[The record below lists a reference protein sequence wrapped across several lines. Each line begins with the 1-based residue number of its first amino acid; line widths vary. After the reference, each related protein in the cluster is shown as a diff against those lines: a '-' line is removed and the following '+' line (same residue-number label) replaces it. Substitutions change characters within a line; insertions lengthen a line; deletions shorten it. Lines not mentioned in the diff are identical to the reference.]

1 MPGWLRRGVPLV
13 AVIAVG
19 ALGEPMQIHEESA
32 WRARAAAM
40 VREQIEARGVKAPQV
55 LEALRSVP
63 RHRFVGPAERP
74 YAYQDGPL
82 PIGHGQT
89 ISQPYIVAVMTE
101 LLRPEPGDRVLEIG
115 TGSGYQAAVLSRLVE
130 RVYSIEIVP
139 ELAAGARATLAELGI
154 SNVEVVTGDGY
165 AGLPEHAPFDG
176 ILLTA
181 APPEIPQPL
190 LDQLAPG
197 GRLVAPVGRAD
208 QELRLVERTP
218 EGLRTQRLF
227 PVRFVPFVRGKDAG
241 DPER

>member
-13 AVIAVG
+13 AALAVG
-19 ALGEPMQIHEESA
+19 ATGEPMQSHEEEA
-32 WRARAAAM
+32 WRARASAM
-40 VREQIEARGVKAPQV
+40 VREQIEARGVKDPQV

-63 RHRFVGPAERP
+63 RHRFVRP
-74 YAYQDGPL
+74 GDVAFAYEDGPL
-82 PIGHGQT
+82 QIGYGQT
-89 ISQPYIVAVMTE
+89 ISQPYIVGVMTE

-139 ELAAGARATLAELGI
+139 ELAARARATLAELGI

-181 APPEIPQPL
+181 APPEIPGPL
-190 LDQLAPG
+190 LAQLAPG
-197 GRLVAPVGRAD
+197 GRLVAPVGRGD

-218 EGLRTQRLF
+218 EGLRTHALF
-227 PVRFVPFVRGKDAG
+227 PVRFVPFVRGGDA
-241 DPER
+241 ER